1 MLRLLL
7 AVAVLVFATGCA
19 HRDIS
24 NPSAGPDRSQPLP

>member
-7 AVAVLVFATGCA
+7 AVAVLVLAAGCA

-24 NPSAGPDRSQPLP
+24 NPYAGPDSSQPLP